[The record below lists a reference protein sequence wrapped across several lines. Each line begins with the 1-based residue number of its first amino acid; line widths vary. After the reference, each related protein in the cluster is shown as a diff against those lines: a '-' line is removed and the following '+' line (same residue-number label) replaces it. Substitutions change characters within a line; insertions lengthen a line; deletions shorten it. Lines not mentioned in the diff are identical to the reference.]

1 MKRIRKKQLA
11 AFILCITLIFSNLQP
26 AGVVYASTLPSLET
40 VTETPEETNVPT
52 ATPEPQAPAP
62 IETESPEPEQTP
74 EETPI
79 ETDTD
84 LPTETP
90 KESVSPTDIAE
101 PSEIPTEEPSVT
113 PTADPLES
121 PEVTPTGEPSETPTE
136 TPMESITPTPSES
149 VKDLDYIF
157 GRPMTEEE
165 IAKQKA
171 AVPSYLP
178 ILPEEEKVE
187 AYESG
192 IALFAALPDK
202 FDSRVD
208 GYVTSVKNQNPYG
221 TCWAYAAMA
230 SLEGS
235 MLVAGRVGSDIDLS
249 EWHLAYFATHTG
261 SDELG
266 NTKGDYVN
274 SLEDEYSYMNTGG
287 NILMAATA
295 LSNWKGAAKEKDY
308 PYPTGYTDILSRRD
322 ITTPDDAW
330 KKNAY
335 YMSDCYITPI
345 SDADAVKTLIMAN
358 GAVYGSYYHDDYFQS
373 WNTAAYF
380 NDKNTYTNH
389 AIAIVGWDD
398 NYSKENFTDSFYGRI
413 DRKKPEGNG
422 AWICKNSWGSDF
434 GDKGYFYISYYDTSI
449 RNSSAAAFIGKE
461 LERDLNNYYYSG
473 GVCIGSYT
481 YTYGIAQCYEAK
493 ANEDGVET
501 IEGVGFFTLDA
512 GVDYTVEV
520 YINPISKDKNGV
532 ITYPKS
538 GELAYKDRGQTA
550 YAGYNTITIDE
561 EVVVNEG
568 DVFSVVITFDDET
581 KIYSD
586 QTHTMWAS
594 GTTKLYD
601 SVNTVALGESFYNTN
616 YGSYKTFTAAS
627 RSTPR
632 MNVITRDVE
641 EPDPIFYVYEENGGK
656 RQELGK
662 FSTWKKAVNYLSVNG
677 SSQSDYRIEVTR
689 NASVKDSFVLP
700 ENVHGLIV
708 SGPVLEETSADVTLQ
723 INDNITAKSLLIFQN
738 ITLLPQTELQIDV
751 DSYEVRFEQVSVE
764 GKGIRQITGN
774 GMATGSFYTDL
785 NLTVAGNVNNLASLI
800 LEGGC
805 FSAISMDI
813 GDLYLHK
820 AKEQGKNT
828 ECRIA
833 GTLLV
838 DNIINSSEENVISV
852 SANMDNKTGIWNSG
866 FTIKGTVTE
875 KAVYVRLM
883 ERLTGETT
891 GSVEFPDGSYYAPV
905 SFYTK
910 DGKGR
915 YFFRSTGSVYM
926 QFSLVKAPLVDT
938 AMIQVHPDNDL
949 PFGGTKDN
957 YPEANS
963 FKRNGDI
970 VYINQAQTIVLSYSD
985 NGRTVLEDIITYQ
998 DAINEINGLKVK
1010 RDYTITLIHD
1020 IDSVNGNGLKPETL
1034 TMPKANCISSLTI
1047 EGDGHRI
1054 CFTGNTITTTSDLT
1068 LRNVVLTPLKA
1079 NSDKDTK
1086 ATEPFVPVMDERAA
1100 GYQYPAA
1107 VTLKTGSYNLT
1118 IGDVTMEAP
1127 LLLNGSKGILEVAGV
1142 ITTPD
1147 YQSIDGTAKYVCS
1160 NLAEGMAGNIS
1171 GYAEVSIA
1179 SDFSL
1184 RSYYTA
1190 ATKRTGGTFA
1200 ATRVEQQEDLWV
1212 QGKLTADYLHQESGS
1227 ALKVGVEDGDSY
1239 APVVSD
1245 AAIKDYRTSAGCS
1258 CIVTGKLTSTTKAGL
1273 YGAAD
1278 KPVNIQAEKIAFKD
1292 VTLSHAQVTANK
1304 DFTIT
1309 GVLVSE
1315 TTDNTLVTRQ
1325 KADAKGKITDI
1336 YLNITGTVLLS
1347 ETQNQIEI
1355 QVKEAASE
1363 KDADLRNA
1371 PSAEGLLLNAKTA
1384 EALSFCPAEENY
1396 KAGTEAKLVKKG
1408 TKIYL
1413 YEAGGAPVEV
1423 SRIRNGEEVSLGF
1436 FPTLEE
1442 ASKAVD
1448 AQKDKTAS
1456 YVFTL
1461 HSSLG
1466 ETKPEKVVF
1475 PVNAADF
1482 TLTAVEEGIVLHT
1495 AGDITLKSNTTLEQI
1510 TLSPDYG
1517 KGTANISMGKY
1528 RLTLKEMELAPNK
1541 SINKITADTKSSEGL
1556 ELYGNTAYYVGSG
1569 GLTIPKLT
1577 IEAGTELTS
1586 GGKAVV
1592 TTLILE
1598 ENAVFTI
1605 AQKGSVITNI
1615 ADYQSCSEEAGG
1627 NFSRLCITSGADL
1640 TISGSVENQ
1649 TGGVLAVVKEGVSS
1663 VNALSEIT
1671 NENKILSAPKAAASS
1686 FMILSSDLAKGEI
1699 PFKHEK
1705 GLYLPGENAEGL
1717 LQVQLVYGEKESR
1730 FVDWYQAVTEINT
1743 LGDASLNCQITLL
1756 DDIEE
1761 TRRIDGKGTVI
1772 TSPGALLMPS
1782 ADKCDVL
1789 TVNGDGKSLTFTGN
1803 LTVNTSGIFAKVNLN
1818 PVKVN
1823 KGQTI
1828 SAAADITMKTGK
1840 SGVTRLT
1847 FDQCGEDA
1855 EIIAAGSIAGATLFG
1870 NVKGDG
1876 KGCEVYLINNSAFNI
1891 KGNVTGLKGL
1901 YLGMDEAGEDAG
1913 SAVLGIS
1920 GKAEVKTLGLTGAD
1934 GDSLEST
1941 RLLVTGSL
1949 TADTLA
1955 GSNGIL
1961 LVKQKSAKDDST
1973 NVIIKGSSAISA
1985 GKTMTVLVMQPD
1997 VTGTEAYLQKLEE
2010 GKNPFI
2016 ENPMDIPLLQA
2027 PIMQAEHLK
2036 TAGVITDDAGL
2047 KMQQLEGVVYYRDTK
2062 QYIKAGLGER
2072 MKVKIT
2078 ARSENGASA
2087 STYAESWYEAI
2098 QMLDSMGNNYTWY
2111 GLELM
2116 GSGQIMTGMNTKT
2129 KEEAAGKFLLPS
2141 KVKGTVEIIRGQE
2154 SNASLIYMDNIKVP
2168 DKLTLI
2174 VNEVPLE
2181 QIDSKGNVVS
2191 KGITI
2196 GNGSMLTLI
2205 GGSEEFS
2212 TIAAPKGSLGL
2223 DQTKI
2228 SVGGKVDIKNL
2239 CVSDG
2244 ENELAGMGDIKIYTV
2259 MPLEE
2264 SGLGK
2269 VCIDTVSKYSKSKT
2283 GYDMTQLSQL
2293 SINGSVDEKVEVGI
2307 HIGKDPVII
2316 GQNENAEYTQAE
2328 LLLAS
2333 DEAVSLKKR
2342 LAVVSG
2348 NVADS
2353 RIILL
2358 DGDGDQINGED
2369 TNCLL
2374 TEAGGLYLSSEAPS
2388 VSVSSSGGT
2397 SKSEYQGRFRTVE
2410 AALKAIGVSAK
2421 EDIALSKDNVKTY
2434 QITFE
2439 KQPERAVALNMPA
2452 NVNELIFTVADN
2464 SSRINLTFTGNLT
2477 LKSNTSFEYMNLS
2490 SVNNKGAESTA
2501 TINAGNYKLSFI
2513 QAEASEKVTLK
2524 GGAKGELFVTGSD
2537 EEGRAA
2543 ALQGFGQVTI
2553 EDANLHSTGNVTVQN
2568 LHLENAFLRGK
2579 NITISKKT
2587 EMEESTLSAVSD
2599 WESASGKLKIAE
2611 LCSLNQDGY
2620 IKNVLAAKQDAK
2632 GNSGIEITGKVSAP
2646 EAETEYFVIALYQNE
2661 NYKNLVDLRNE
2672 NLQKDPV
2679 LLKATMAD
2687 GDFFVPISEMRTE
2700 KPEYGIYKSGKNLCY
2715 GDISQAEAVLIA
2727 DAGTKFFSMEEAIA
2741 EINSRKDKKASY
2753 TIELLKDAEMRNA
2766 KGTLT
2771 ALTMPSYAEQVTIKG
2786 AEGEQ
2791 RQIAYTGKLTLK
2803 CNTIF
2808 ENIKLVTYKVSGK
2821 NITVTEGTLAGG
2833 NYQLGI
2839 SKEVDF
2845 DGSVQGG
2852 TIVFEDDSKLRCA
2865 SVKAANISCDGSADL
2880 YIARSGLITVT
2891 GLLKK
2896 GSVANIT
2903 IHLDYGKVP
2912 NGTKIIAIKSLSGK
2926 ADLIGLQIE
2935 DTTGENSYILYQD
2948 GRAVYCRREQ

>member
-1 MKRIRKKQLA
+1 MKKIRKSQLA
-11 AFILCITLIFSNLQP
+11 AFILCIALILSNLQP

-40 VTETPEETNVPT
+40 ETEAPKETNTPEET
-52 ATPEPQAPAP
+52 PEQQTPAP
-62 IETESPEPEQTP
+62 IETEAPEPEQTP
-74 EETPI
+74 EEMPI
-79 ETDTD
+79 ETDAD

-90 KESVSPTDIAE
+90 KETVSPTDIAE
-101 PSEIPTEEPSVT
+101 PSVT
-113 PTADPLES
+113 PAEDPLES
-121 PEVTPTGEPSETPTE
+121 PDGIPTEEPSETPTE

-165 IAKQKA
+165 IARQKA

-178 ILPEEEKVE
+178 MLPEEEKVE

-192 IALFAALPDK
+192 IALFAAIPDK
-202 FDSRVD
+202 FDSRID

-221 TCWAYAAMA
+221 TCWAYATMA

-235 MLVAGRVGSDIDLS
+235 MLVAGRVGTDIDLS

-274 SLEDEYSYMNTGG
+274 PLEDEYSYMNSGG

-308 PYPTGYTDILSRRD
+308 PYPTGYADILGKRD
-322 ITTPDDAW
+322 TTTPDDAW

-373 WNTAAYF
+373 WSTAAYF

-413 DRKKPEGNG
+413 DHKKPEGNG
-422 AWICKNSWGSDF
+422 AWICKNSWGSTF

-449 RNSSAAAFIGKE
+449 KNSSAAAFIGKE

-473 GVCIGSYT
+473 GVCIGSYS

-493 ANEDGVET
+493 ANEDGAET
-501 IEGVGFFTLDA
+501 IEGVGFFTLNA

-520 YINPISKDKNGV
+520 YINPTSKDKNGV
-532 ITYPKS
+532 ITNPKS
-538 GELAYKDRGQTA
+538 GELVYQDWGQTA
-550 YAGYNTITIDE
+550 YAGYNTIDIYDD
-561 EVVVNEG
+561 VVVKEG
-568 DVFSVVITFDDET
+568 DVFSVVITFDNET
-581 KIYSD
+581 KVYFD

-601 SVNTVALGESFYNTN
+601 SVNTVTLGESFYNRS
-616 YGSYKTFTAAS
+616 YGSVNYFVGS
-627 RSTPR
+627 SGSTPR

-641 EPDPIFYVYEENGGK
+641 EPDPIFYVYNETGGK
-656 RQELGK
+656 REELGR
-662 FSTWKKAVNYLSVNG
+662 FSTWKKAVNYLSANG
-677 SSQSDYRIEVTR
+677 DSLSDYRIEVTQ
-689 NASVKDSFVLP
+689 NAAVKGSLTMP
-700 ENVHGLIV
+700 ENIHGLIV
-708 SGPVLEETSADVTLQ
+708 SGSVSEETSTDVTLQ
-723 INDNITAKSLLIFQN
+723 IDDSITAKSLLIFQD
-738 ITLLPQTELQIDV
+738 IILLPQTEIQIDV
-751 DSYEVRFEQVSVE
+751 GGYEVRFEQVSVE
-764 GKGIRQITGN
+764 GEGIGQITGN
-774 GMATGSFYTDL
+774 GMATGSFYTDRT
-785 NLTVAGNVNNLASLI
+785 LTVAGDVKNLASLI

-813 GDLYLHK
+813 GDLYLYK
-820 AKEQGKNT
+820 AREQGKNT

-833 GTLLV
+833 GTLFV

-852 SANMDNKTGIWNSG
+852 SADMDNKTGVWNPG
-866 FTIKGTVTE
+866 FTITGTVTE

-883 ERLTGETT
+883 ERLTGEKA
-891 GSVEFPDGSYYAPV
+891 GSVEFPDGNYYAPV

-915 YFFRSTGSVYM
+915 YFFRSMGSVYM
-926 QFSLVKAPLVDT
+926 QFTLVKAPLVDT
-938 AMIQVHPDNDL
+938 AMIQVHPDNSL
-949 PFGGTKDN
+949 PFGGTGGND
-957 YPEANS
+957 PEANS

-970 VYINQAQTIVLSYSD
+970 VYIKQVQTIVLSYND
-985 NGRTVLEDIITYQ
+985 DGRTVLDDIITYQ
-998 DAINEINGLKVK
+998 DAIDEINGLKVK

-1020 IDSVNGNGLKPETL
+1020 IDSVNGNSLKPGALTL
-1034 TMPKANCISSLTI
+1034 PKADCISSLTI

-1054 CFTGNTITTTSDLT
+1054 CFTGNTITTTTDLT
-1068 LRNVVLTPLKA
+1068 LRNVTLMPLKA

-1086 ATEPFVPVMDERAA
+1086 ATEPYVSVMDERAA
-1100 GYQYPAA
+1100 GYQYPAV
-1107 VTLKTGSYNLT
+1107 VTLKTGSYGLT
-1118 IGDVTMEAP
+1118 IGDVTVEAP
-1127 LLLNGSKGILEVAGV
+1127 LLLNGSKGTLEAAGT
-1142 ITTPD
+1142 IITPD
-1147 YQSIDGTAKYVCS
+1147 YQSIDGTTKYVCS
-1160 NLAEGMAGNIS
+1160 GLADGMAGNIS

-1184 RSYYTA
+1184 RPYYTA
-1190 ATKRTGGTFA
+1190 ATKKTGGTFT
-1200 ATRVEQQEDLWV
+1200 ATRVEQKADLWV
-1212 QGKLTADYLHQESGS
+1212 QGKLTADYLHQESDS
-1227 ALKVGVEDGDSY
+1227 ALKVGVKEDDGY

-1245 AAIKDYRTSAGCS
+1245 AVIKDYRTSAGCS
-1258 CIVTGKLTSTTKAGL
+1258 CIVTGKLTSANKAGI

-1278 KPVNIQAEKIAFKD
+1278 KPVNLQADKIAFKD
-1292 VTLSHAQVTANK
+1292 VTLSHAQVTAGK
-1304 DFTIT
+1304 DFAIT
-1309 GVLVSE
+1309 GILVSE
-1315 TTDNTLVTRQ
+1315 TTDNRLVTRQ
-1325 KADAKGKITDI
+1325 KADAKGKITDV

-1347 ETQNQIEI
+1347 EAKNQIEI

-1363 KDADLRNA
+1363 DNAGLCNA
-1371 PSAEGLLLNAKTA
+1371 PSAEGLLVNAKTA
-1384 EALSFCPAEENY
+1384 EALHFRPAEENY
-1396 KAGTEAKLVKKG
+1396 EAGTEAKLVKKG

-1423 SRIRNGEEVSLGF
+1423 SRIRNGEEVSLGS

-1448 AQKDKTAS
+1448 AKKDKTAS

-1461 HSSLG
+1461 YSSLG

-1475 PVNAADF
+1475 PVNAADI
-1482 TLTAVEEGIVLHT
+1482 TLTAAEEGIVLHT
-1495 AGDITLKSNTTLEQI
+1495 AGDITLKTNTTLEQI

-1556 ELYGNTAYYVGSG
+1556 ELYGSAAYYVGSG
-1569 GLTIPKLT
+1569 GLTVPKLT
-1577 IEAGTELTS
+1577 IGAGTELTS

-1592 TTLILE
+1592 TTLTLKE
-1598 ENAVFTI
+1598 DAVFTI
-1605 AQKGSVITNI
+1605 AQKGSAITNI

-1627 NFSRLCITSGADL
+1627 DFSRLCITSGADL
-1640 TISGSVENQ
+1640 TINGSVENQ
-1649 TGGVLAVVKEGVSS
+1649 TGGALAVVKEGVSS

-1671 NENKILSAPKAAASS
+1671 GENKILSAPKAAASS
-1686 FMILSSDLAKGEI
+1686 FMILSSDLEKGEI

-1705 GLYLPGENAEGL
+1705 GLYLPGENVEGL
-1717 LQVQLVYGEKESR
+1717 LQIQLVYGEKESC

-1743 LGDASLNCQITLL
+1743 LGDDTLSCQITLL
-1756 DDIEE
+1756 DNIEE

-1782 ADKCDVL
+1782 AGKCNSL

-1803 LTVNTSGIFAKVNLN
+1803 MTVNTSGIFAKVNLN

-1828 SAAADITMKTGK
+1828 PAVADITMKTGK

-1855 EIIAAGSIAGATLFG
+1855 GIIAAGSVADGTLFG

-1901 YLGMDEAGEDAG
+1901 YLGMDEAGEAAG
-1913 SAVLGIS
+1913 AAVLGIS
-1920 GKAEVKTLGLTGAD
+1920 GKAEVKTLGLTGTD
-1934 GDSLEST
+1934 GDTLEST
-1941 RLLVTGSL
+1941 RLLVTGSF

-1961 LVKQKSAKDDST
+1961 LVKQKSAKDNST
-1973 NVIIKGSSAISA
+1973 NAIIKGSSAIPA
-1985 GKTMTVLVMQPD
+1985 GKTTTVLVMQPD
-1997 VTGTEAYLQKLEE
+1997 ITSAETYLQKLEE
-2010 GKNPFI
+2010 GENPFI
-2016 ENPMDIPLLQA
+2016 EDPMDIPLLQA
-2027 PIMQAEHLK
+2027 PIMQAEQIK
-2036 TAGVITDDAGL
+2036 TAGVLMDDDGL

-2098 QMLDSMGNNYTWY
+2098 QMLDGMGNNYTWY
-2111 GLELM
+2111 GLELT

-2129 KEEAAGKFLLPS
+2129 KEEAVGKFLLPS

-2154 SNASLIYMDNIKVP
+2154 SDASLIYMDNIKIP

-2181 QIDSKGNVVS
+2181 QIDGKGNVVS
-2191 KGITI
+2191 RGITI
-2196 GNGSMLTLI
+2196 GNGSMLTLT

-2223 DQTKI
+2223 NQTKI
-2228 SVGGKVDIKNL
+2228 SVSGKVDIKNL

-2244 ENELAGMGDIKIYTV
+2244 ENELAGMGDIKIHTI

-2264 SGLGK
+2264 NGLGK
-2269 VCIDTVSKYSKSKT
+2269 VCLDTVSKYGKSKT

-2293 SINGSVDEKVEVGI
+2293 SINGSVDEKVDVGI
-2307 HIGKDPVII
+2307 HISKDSSVI
-2316 GQNENAEYTQAE
+2316 GQDENTEYTQEE

-2333 DEAVSLKKR
+2333 DEEVSLKKR
-2342 LAVVSG
+2342 LAAVGG
-2348 NVADS
+2348 NAADS
-2353 RIILL
+2353 RIALL
-2358 DGDGDQINGED
+2358 DGEGNQINGED

-2410 AALKAIGVSAK
+2410 AALKAIGISAK
-2421 EDIALSKDNVKTY
+2421 EDIALSKDNVKNY
-2434 QITFE
+2434 QVTFE
-2439 KQPERAVALNMPA
+2439 KQPEKAVALNMPT
-2452 NVNELIFTVADN
+2452 NVNELVFTVADN

-2477 LKSNTSFEYMNLS
+2477 LKSNTSFEYMNLL
-2490 SVNNKGAESTA
+2490 SVNNKGAVSTA

-2611 LCSLNQDGY
+2611 LCSLNRDGY

-2661 NYKNLVDLRNE
+2661 NYKNLVALED
-2672 NLQKDPV
+2672 DTV
-2679 LLKATMAD
+2679 LLKAAVAD

-2700 KPEYGIYKSGKNLCY
+2700 KTEYGIYKSGKNLRY
-2715 GDISQAEAVLIA
+2715 GDISQAEAVLVA

-2753 TIELLKDAEMRNA
+2753 TIELLQDAEMRNA
-2766 KGTLT
+2766 KGALT
-2771 ALTMPSYAEQVTIKG
+2771 SLTMPSYAGQVIIKG
-2786 AEGEQ
+2786 AESEQ

-2808 ENIKLVTYKVSGK
+2808 ENIKLVTYKTSGK
-2821 NITVTEGTLAGG
+2821 NTAVTEGTLAGG

-2845 DGSVQGG
+2845 GGSVQGG
-2852 TIVFEDDSKLRCA
+2852 TIVFEDNSGLRCT

-2880 YIARSGLITVT
+2880 YIARDGLITVT

-2896 GSVANIT
+2896 GSVTNIT

-2935 DTTGENSYILYQD
+2935 DTTGGNSYILYQD